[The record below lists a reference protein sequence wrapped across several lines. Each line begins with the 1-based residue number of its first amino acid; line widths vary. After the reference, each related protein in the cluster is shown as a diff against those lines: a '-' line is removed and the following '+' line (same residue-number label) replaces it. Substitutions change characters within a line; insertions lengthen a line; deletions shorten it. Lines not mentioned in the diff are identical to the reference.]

1 MEVVRTLGGRLCE
14 AVFRGDVRDCW
25 RASLD
30 EAEALGATGLRLR
43 LRIADAPEL
52 NHVPWEYLYNASRN
66 RFYRFRNLP
75 HSSAI

>member
-1 MEVVRTLGGRLCE
+1 MVRTLGGGLYE
-14 AVFRGDVRDCW
+14 AVFRGDVGACW

-30 EAEALGATGLRLR
+30 EAEARGATGLRLR